1 MEEHPNKLNKL
12 LNNPIIHTLVIFVS
26 GGWIVL
32 EITEYFITNFGLN
45 EAVRKILLIV
55 LISILP
61 LILIPVWYTNRKKRD
76 SETNLRSRSFLL
88 KRKFVVPAILIVLAL
103 GTTFGLR
110 AIHQSKV
117 EQALHEILPALQTET
132 SAIDVSDGYR
142 NWIVYQEAL
151 DLKKTLATHADFQQF
166 WHDITVELTITTEPD
181 GASVYAKPYSNPDT
195 SWTLMGETPLYDHP
209 FPRGVSRIK
218 IEKPG
223 YEDQYDILYNSYGYH
238 DLEEPR
244 HYPLY
249 RTSEMPEGM
258 VHALGFKGNWI
269 RTGNLPEKNV
279 GEFWIDQC
287 EVTNKAY
294 KAFVDAGGY
303 TNPEYWEH
311 PFVDGDDTLTWEAA
325 MERFKDQTRWYGP
338 GNWELGDYDSE
349 KDNFPVSGISWYEA
363 AAFASF
369 AKKELPSIYH
379 WTYLSEIHATPEIVK
394 FGNFNKTGP
403 VEVGSNEGITRFG
416 TLDLPG
422 NVSEWVYNSSGA
434 LKIIMGGNYL
444 EPPYLYINRFR
455 TSPWTRSELIGFRC
469 MRYINDTLKQELI
482 QARGGNY
489 RDLSKFEPV
498 SDEAFSIIK
507 DLYRYEKTDLNPR
520 IIATIDTTD
529 WIQEDILVDV
539 PYENKPM
546 QISVFLPKKSAP
558 PHQTILFF
566 PHDGPLYSNSV
577 KDLPSFFED
586 GLDFFVKSGRAVAFP
601 VYYSTFGRGEIEM
614 KDLYT
619 WKQTHVFRVIDFQIA
634 CDYLESRSDVD
645 QEKLGYAGVSWG
657 GWYAPYMLAIEDRI
671 KLGILVLFGSQMNE
685 SPRDIDQ
692 LNYLPRVRIPML
704 LLDGRYDFAFPLE
717 SQQVF
722 YDLLG
727 TPEQD
732 KEWKL
737 YETTHTVPRVDLI
750 NESLKWLDKYFG
762 PVDLK

>member
-32 EITEYFITNFGLN
+32 EITEYFIANFGLN
-45 EAVRKILLIV
+45 EAARKILLII
-55 LISILP
+55 LICILP
-61 LILIPVWYTNRKKRD
+61 LIIILVWYSSRKKGSR
-76 SETNLRSRSFLL
+76 EPNFRSRSFLL
-88 KRKFVVPAILIVLAL
+88 KRRIVVPAILLFLAL
-103 GTTFGLR
+103 VSTFGLR
-110 AIHQSKV
+110 AIHQTKV
-117 EQALHEILPALQTET
+117 EQALNEILPALQIEK
-132 SAIDVSDGYR
+132 SEIDVSDGYR
-142 NWIVYQEAL
+142 NWIVYGKAVS
-151 DLKKTLATHADFQQF
+151 LKKLLGNHPDFQKF
-166 WHDITVELTITTEPD
+166 WDDITVELTITSEPT
-181 GASVYAKPYSNPDT
+181 GARIYAKPYSKPDT
-195 SWTLMGETPLYDHP
+195 TWTLLGETPLFDCS

-223 YEDQYDILYNSYGYH
+223 YEDLYDILYNSYGYH

-244 HYPLY
+244 HYPIY
-249 RTSEMPEGM
+249 KTSEKPEGM
-258 VHALGFKGNWI
+258 VHAQGFMGNYI
-269 RTGNLPEKNV
+269 RTGELPERTV
-279 GEFWIDQC
+279 GEFWIDQF

-294 KAFVDAGGY
+294 KAFLEAGGY
-303 TNPEYWEH
+303 TKPEYWNH
-311 PFVDGDDTLTWEAA
+311 SFIDGKDTLSWKMG
-325 MERFKDQTRWYGP
+325 MERFKDQTGWLGP
-338 GNWELGDYDSE
+338 AYWELGDYAPG

-363 AAFASF
+363 AAYASF

-379 WTYLSEIHATPEIVK
+379 WTYLAEIHATPEIVK

-416 TLDLPG
+416 TMDLPG
-422 NVSEWVYNSSGA
+422 NVSEWVYNSSGTQ
-434 LKIIMGGNYL
+434 KIIMGGNYL

-482 QARGGNY
+482 QARGENS

-507 DLYRYEKTDLNPR
+507 EMYRYEKTDLNPR
-520 IIATIDTTD
+520 IKATIDTTD

-539 PYENKPM
+539 PYENNRM
-546 QISVFLPKKSAP
+546 QISVFLPKNSSP
-558 PHQTILFF
+558 PYQTILYF

-577 KDLPSFFED
+577 TDLPSFFEE

-601 VYYSTFGRGEIEM
+601 VYYNTFGRGEIEI

-619 WKQTHVFRVIDFQIA
+619 WRQTHVFRVIDFQIA
-634 CDYLESRSDVD
+634 CDYIESRSDLD
-645 QEKLGYAGVSWG
+645 KEKLSYVGVSWG
-657 GWYAPYMLAIEDRI
+657 GWYAPYFLAIEDRI
-671 KLGILVLFGSQMNE
+671 KLGILVLFGASMNE
-685 SPRDIDQ
+685 SPKDLDQ
-692 LNYLPRVRIPML
+692 LNYIPRVEVPML
-704 LLDGRYDFAFPLE
+704 LLDGRYDFAFPVE

-732 KEWKL
+732 KDWKL
-737 YETTHTVPRVDLI
+737 YETTHTVPRVDLV
-750 NESLKWLDKYFG
+750 NESMKWLDEYLG
-762 PVDLK
+762 PVELR